1 MKKILIID
9 DDKNTVAALTARLNA
24 AGYKIMAAVDGLE
37 GLKLAISNRPDL
49 IIMDV
54 WMPGGVGLL
63 IAERLKALG
72 LADVPVIF
80 LTASHKSELWELAKQ
95 VEPAGFFEKPYDPK
109 QLLAAIRCAL
119 AEGLSEGAA
128 ATLAA

>member
-1 MKKILIID
+1 MNKILIVE
-9 DDKNTVAALTARLNA
+9 DDKKIVAALTTRLKA
-24 AGYKIMAAVDGLE
+24 AGYEVLTAVNGLE
-37 GLKLAISNRPDL
+37 GLKLAVTSKPDL

-119 AEGLSEGAA
+119 AEGPSETASA
-128 ATLAA
+128 